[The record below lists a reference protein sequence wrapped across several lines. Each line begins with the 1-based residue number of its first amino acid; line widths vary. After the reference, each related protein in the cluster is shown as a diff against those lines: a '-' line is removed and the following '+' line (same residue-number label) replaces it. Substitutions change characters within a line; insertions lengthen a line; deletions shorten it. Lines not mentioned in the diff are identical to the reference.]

1 MKYLKNAF
9 ELYINSSIHVSLAVV
24 AFTLVSIFEHDLE
37 VDKNLILFIFFASIT
52 GYNFVKYAGIAK
64 LYHLSLATNLRLIQI
79 FSLFCFVAMIF
90 FASKL
95 DINVLIATG
104 IMGVF
109 TLFYALP
116 VFGGEKNLRSL
127 PGIKIFIIAVV
138 WAGSTVII
146 PLINGEK
153 VLGIDLIVDFL
164 QRLML
169 VVVLTLPFEIRDLE
183 YDNEELGTIPQKLGV
198 FMTKVFGSVLIFI
211 IFCADLFQRSFNS
224 TEFLSLLI
232 MLVISGFFLWG
243 AGTKQERFYS
253 SFWVAALPIMYLGL
267 YLSFRFFLPHIP
279 F

>member
-79 FSLFCFVAMIF
+79 FSLLCFVAMIF

-127 PGIKIFIIAVV
+127 PGIKIIIIAVV

-146 PLINGEK
+146 PLINSEK

-183 YDNEELGTIPQKLGV
+183 YDNVHLGTIPQKLGV
-198 FMTKVFGSVLIFI
+198 FMTKVFGSVLLFI
-211 IFCADLFQRSFNS
+211 ILCADLFQRSFNS
-224 TEFLSLLI
+224 TEFLSLLM

-243 AGTKQERFYS
+243 SGMKQGRFYS
-253 SFWVAALPIMYLGL
+253 SFWVEALPIMYLGL
-267 YLSFRFFLPHIP
+267 YLLFRFFLPQIP

>member
-24 AFTLVSIFEHDLE
+24 AFTLVSIFEQDLE
-37 VDKNLILFIFFASIT
+37 IDKNLILFIFFASIT

-64 LYHLSLATNLRLIQI
+64 LYHLRLATNLRLIQI

-90 FASKL
+90 FAFNLKVE
-95 DINVLIATG
+95 VLIATG

-116 VFGGEKNLRSL
+116 VFGVEKNLRSL

-138 WAGSTVII
+138 WAGSTVIL
-146 PLINGEK
+146 PLINAEK
-153 VLGIDLIVDFL
+153 LLGIDFIVDFL

-183 YDNEELGTIPQKLGV
+183 YDNESLGTIPQKLGV

-211 IFCADLFQRSFNS
+211 IFCADLFQNSFNS
-224 TEFLSLLI
+224 KEFLALLV
-232 MLVISGFFLWG
+232 MLVISGFFLWSS
-243 AGTKQERFYS
+243 GTKQRKYYS
-253 SFWVAALPIMYLGL
+253 SFWVEALPIMYLGL
-267 YLSFRFFLPHIP
+267 YLLFRFFLPQIL

>member
-1 MKYLKNAF
+1 MKYFKNAF

-37 VDKNLILFIFFASIT
+37 IDKNLILFIFFATIT

-79 FSLFCFVAMIF
+79 FSLLCFIAMIY
-90 FASKL
+90 FAFKL
-95 DINVLIATG
+95 DVEVLIATG
-104 IMGVF
+104 IMGLF

-116 VFGGEKNLRSL
+116 VFGGQKNLRSL
-127 PGIKIFIIAVV
+127 PGIKIFIIAIV
-138 WAGSTVII
+138 WAGSTVIL
-146 PLINGEK
+146 PLVNAEK
-153 VLGIDLIVDFL
+153 ILGIDLILDFI
-164 QRLML
+164 QRIML

-183 YDNEELGTIPQKLGV
+183 YDNESLGTIPQKLGV

-211 IFCADLFQRSFNS
+211 IFCVDLFQNSFS
-224 TEFLSLLI
+224 SKEFLAILL

-243 AGTKQERFYS
+243 SGTKQGKYYS
-253 SFWVAALPIMYLGL
+253 SFWVEALPILYLGI
-267 YLSFRFFLPHIP
+267 YLLFRFFLPQIP